1 MQRVPLDRLIVS
13 HNQEDQ
19 RIHPYYD
26 GMVTEEHGLPL
37 DVYYEIIW
45 KKRLGF
51 SNWHW
56 HEKIQILLAIQ
67 GDMAVMLTDQKFEL
81 HPGEGLIMNAGQ
93 LHRVIPR
100 QQKSGILV
108 CLNLSPSA
116 VSYTHL
122 TLPTILLV

>member
-81 HPGEGLIMNAGQ
+81 HPGKG
-93 LHRVIPR
+93 
-100 QQKSGILV
+100 S
-108 CLNLSPSA
+108 S
-116 VSYTHL
+116 
-122 TLPTILLV
+122 

>member
-56 HEKIQILLAIQ
+56 HEKNPDPAC
-67 GDMAVMLTDQKFEL
+67 
-81 HPGEGLIMNAGQ
+81 HPRGYGCHADGPEI
-93 LHRVIPR
+93 
-100 QQKSGILV
+100 
-108 CLNLSPSA
+108 
-116 VSYTHL
+116 
-122 TLPTILLV
+122 

>member
-1 MQRVPLDRLIVS
+1 MGWSRRSMDCPLTFITKS
-13 HNQEDQ
+13 F
-19 RIHPYYD
+19 
-26 GMVTEEHGLPL
+26 G
-37 DVYYEIIW
+37 

-116 VSYTHL
+116 LGLRSGSYMDRNFC
-122 TLPTILLV
+122 

>member
-56 HEKIQILLAIQ
+56 H
-67 GDMAVMLTDQKFEL
+67 
-81 HPGEGLIMNAGQ
+81 
-93 LHRVIPR
+93 
-100 QQKSGILV
+100 
-108 CLNLSPSA
+108 
-116 VSYTHL
+116 
-122 TLPTILLV
+122 

>member
-19 RIHPYYD
+19 TDPSLRTM
-26 GMVTEEHGLPL
+26 GWSRRSHGLPL

-67 GDMAVMLTDQKFEL
+67 GICCHADGPE
-81 HPGEGLIMNAGQ
+81 I
-93 LHRVIPR
+93 
-100 QQKSGILV
+100 
-108 CLNLSPSA
+108 
-116 VSYTHL
+116 
-122 TLPTILLV
+122 

>member
-45 KKRLGF
+45 KNGSASVTGTGMK
-51 SNWHW
+51 NPDP
-56 HEKIQILLAIQ
+56 AC
-67 GDMAVMLTDQKFEL
+67 
-81 HPGEGLIMNAGQ
+81 HPRGYGCHADGPEI
-93 LHRVIPR
+93 
-100 QQKSGILV
+100 
-108 CLNLSPSA
+108 
-116 VSYTHL
+116 
-122 TLPTILLV
+122 